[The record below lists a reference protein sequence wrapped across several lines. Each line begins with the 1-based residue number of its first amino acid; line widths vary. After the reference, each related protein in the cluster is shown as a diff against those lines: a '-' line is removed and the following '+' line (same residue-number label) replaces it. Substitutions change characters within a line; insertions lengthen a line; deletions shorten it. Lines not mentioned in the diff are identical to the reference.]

1 MRDHSKRRIGNTT
14 TSHRVMVRM
23 MVKMMVRNMVMH
35 SLRVKLKVVS
45 RSAEQPFYPKSVG
58 ARGFF
63 QIAPTPVDK
72 SVSH

>member
-1 MRDHSKRRIGNTT
+1 MIEVN
-14 TSHRVMVRM
+14 
-23 MVKMMVRNMVMH
+23 
-35 SLRVKLKVVS
+35 LRLKVKVVS

-58 ARGFF
+58 AMGVF